1 MPWRAGRAD
10 TAARHGDVH
19 ARAPY
24 HLGVPARAPLPFD
37 PIAEAREHWL
47 RAGWPG
53 AADGMALVTSV
64 MRAHQILLRRV
75 DAVLA
80 EFGITFARFEVLMLL
95 TFSRRGRLP
104 LGKLGQRLQVH
115 ATSVTNA
122 IDRLEQDGL
131 VRREPHPS
139 DGRTTLAVLTPK
151 GRALARRA
159 VVELNAHVFEQT
171 GLDDVE
177 LRAAIGSLA
186 HLRERAGDFA

>member
-1 MPWRAGRAD
+1 M
-10 TAARHGDVH
+10 
-19 ARAPY
+19 
-24 HLGVPARAPLPFD
+24 PFD

-47 RAGWPG
+47 RAGWTD

-75 DAVLA
+75 DEVLA

-115 ATSVTNA
+115 AASVTNA

-131 VRREPHPS
+131 VRREPHPT
-139 DGRTTLAVLTPK
+139 DGRTTLAAITPK
-151 GRALARRA
+151 GRKLARRA
-159 VVELNAHVFEQT
+159 VAELNGRVFGRT
-171 GLDDVE
+171 GLDDTE

-186 HLRERAGDFA
+186 HLRQRAGDFA

>member
-1 MPWRAGRAD
+1 M
-10 TAARHGDVH
+10 
-19 ARAPY
+19 
-24 HLGVPARAPLPFD
+24 PAREPLPFD

-47 RAGWPG
+47 RAGWAD
-53 AADGMALVTSV
+53 AAEGMALVTSV

-75 DAVLA
+75 DEVLSP
-80 EFGITFARFEVLMLL
+80 FGITFARFEVLMLL

-122 IDRLEQDGL
+122 IDRLERDGL
-131 VRREPHPS
+131 VRREPHPT
-139 DGRTTLAVLTPK
+139 DGRTTLAAITPK
-151 GRALARRA
+151 GRQLARRA
-159 VVELNAHVFEQT
+159 VAELNERVFGRT
-171 GLDDVE
+171 GLDEVE